1 MQWLWCLLFIVSSS
15 FLPLSASVN
24 SISIN
29 SSISINQTIIS
40 AEGKFALGF
49 FSPGNSTSSYLGIW
63 YYTIPK
69 LTVIWVANRA
79 SPVPKGSPPVFRV
92 SEDGNLVVLS
102 GTEIVWTSN
111 VSAVSTSLH
120 SADAVLLDNG
130 NLVLRHGEDGDVWQ
144 SFDHP
149 TDTFVSDMKI
159 SSNKNTGKEMRLTSW
174 VNDEDPRPGMF
185 SIGIDPNRHQVYL
198 WKGDEP
204 YWRSGVYATT
214 SSYATGF
221 IKFNKGFSAYF
232 SFVVEDDGE
241 VYLVYSMSTNTVRSR
256 FTLAPSGRI
265 QLLIWVQTAWIILWQ
280 EPLDTCDFYGYCGPF
295 TFCQKN
301 VSIPVCNCIN
311 GFQPK
316 SHNAWNVGNW
326 TGGCVRNNTL
336 SCDNGDGFVKY
347 EGIKLPDHAVTMR
360 SQSISECE
368 LECFKNCSCTAYAYE
383 NVTDEVTIVCLNWFR
398 DIVDLQTS
406 VVVSRDLYV
415 RVHNPNLGLLI
426 ISVFGYF
433 WRRKR
438 LITKER
444 LKRELLGFDSISTNS
459 GDAHNSAELVSFS
472 LRSVLAATGSFS
484 VKNKLGEGGFGPVY
498 KGSLPGNRE
507 VAVKRLSTRSSQGR
521 DEFMNELKLIAKLQH
536 MNLVRLF
543 GYPSESVNLDWN
555 KRFRIIDGIAQGLL
569 YLHRYS
575 RLKVIHRDLK
585 ASNVLLDQMMTPKIS
600 DFGLARIF
608 GMDQIEDKTNRVVG
622 T

>member
-102 GTEIVWTSN
+102 GTEVVWTSN
-111 VSAVSTSLH
+111 VSVVSTSLH

-241 VYLVYSMSTNTVRSR
+241 VYLVYSMSTNTVRS
-256 FTLAPSGRI
+256 
-265 QLLIWVQTAWIILWQ
+265 
-280 EPLDTCDFYGYCGPF
+280 
-295 TFCQKN
+295 
-301 VSIPVCNCIN
+301 
-311 GFQPK
+311 
-316 SHNAWNVGNW
+316 
-326 TGGCVRNNTL
+326 
-336 SCDNGDGFVKY
+336 
-347 EGIKLPDHAVTMR
+347 
-360 SQSISECE
+360 
-368 LECFKNCSCTAYAYE
+368 
-383 NVTDEVTIVCLNWFR
+383 
-398 DIVDLQTS
+398 
-406 VVVSRDLYV
+406 
-415 RVHNPNLGLLI
+415 
-426 ISVFGYF
+426 
-433 WRRKR
+433 
-438 LITKER
+438 
-444 LKRELLGFDSISTNS
+444 
-459 GDAHNSAELVSFS
+459 
-472 LRSVLAATGSFS
+472 
-484 VKNKLGEGGFGPVY
+484 
-498 KGSLPGNRE
+498 
-507 VAVKRLSTRSSQGR
+507 
-521 DEFMNELKLIAKLQH
+521 
-536 MNLVRLF
+536 
-543 GYPSESVNLDWN
+543 
-555 KRFRIIDGIAQGLL
+555 
-569 YLHRYS
+569 
-575 RLKVIHRDLK
+575 
-585 ASNVLLDQMMTPKIS
+585 
-600 DFGLARIF
+600 
-608 GMDQIEDKTNRVVG
+608 
-622 T
+622 